1 MSLIRSAIERPIAI
15 IAAVLMILLFGLI
28 ALQTIPIQLTPDVRK
43 PVITIS
49 TDWYGAAPAE
59 VEREVTNRQED
70 VLKGLEGLARMVSQ
84 SQDNSSEITLE
95 FKVGQNM
102 DRALLLVANRLD
114 RVSGYPEEADEP
126 TIRTASAE
134 DQAIAWFIIQR
145 MPGNTRPIHEYGD
158 FVKDVIKERLERVS
172 GVSRVNMFG
181 GSERDLRI
189 TVSPEK
195 MARYGLTVP
204 DVVAALRGANTSISA
219 GDITEG
225 KRRYIVRTD
234 AELNT
239 PARVRAVLLRS
250 ATDSATGRL
259 ARVTLG
265 DIGEVNYGFKDPV
278 ARIRTLGEPAL
289 AVNAIRETG
298 ANVMK
303 TMEGVREAVS
313 ELNET
318 LLPEARLT
326 LEHVY
331 DETVY
336 ITSAIELV
344 QQNIWVGGILAI
356 IVLMLFLRSFGAT
369 LIIAIAIPVSVVGSF
384 VAMALLGRS
393 INVVSL
399 AGFAFA
405 VGMVVDAA
413 IVVLENIYRLR
424 QQGLSRIEAA
434 YQGAQQVWGAVFVS
448 ALTTVLVF
456 VPILV
461 MQLEAGQLFRDIAVA
476 ISVSVLLSLIIAIT
490 LIPSLA
496 SRILARARPAAAGA
510 GAAGGVLNVPRRL
523 PIPVVDHFA
532 RAFVA
537 LVMGF
542 TRWVVRGRLR
552 AIAVVVLVCGGSLY
566 ISWQLLPKLD
576 YLPEGNRN
584 LVFGVVVPPP
594 GYNLD
599 TTSAIAERIEN
610 AVRHLWVT
618 ETGPIAEPG
627 GPPKM
632 ERFFFVTLR
641 SRAFVGAV
649 SMEPERAGELIDP
662 IRIPVFR
669 EPGTFG
675 FVSQTSLFGRTIGGG
690 RKIDLDISGPDLE
703 TILNVAVSAVE
714 RLAVAMPFSE
724 GNQMRPVPGL
734 ELGAPEVR
742 IIPDQIRLGD
752 NGLNARELG
761 ITVDA
766 FNDGLRVAEITVDG
780 ERVDLM
786 LTGPEFAIGQTQD
799 IGALPVVTRSG
810 TILPVSQL
818 ADILVTAGPTLIR
831 HVERQRTVT
840 LEIRPAAEVPLE
852 TAMATLKRDVIGVL
866 ESQGLP
872 PGVTMHLS
880 GTADQLTK
888 TWNAMV
894 LNLVLAI
901 FIVYLIMA
909 VLFESFIYP
918 FIIMLS
924 VPTAAAGGV
933 LGLILLNLDRFQPL
947 DMLTV
952 LGFVIL
958 IGIVVNNAILLVHQ
972 TLHHMRR
979 DDMEVQEAILE
990 ATRNRIRPIFMSTI
1004 TSVVGMLPLV
1014 LFPGAGSE
1022 LYRGLGSVVVGGL
1035 ALSAILTLLIIPPMM
1050 TVLARK
1056 PRQRPSKAEARE
1068 QAARVS
1074 AD

>member
-1 MSLIRSAIERPIAI
+1 MNLIRLAIARPIAI
-15 IAAVLMILLFGLI
+15 IAAVLMILLFGLV

-43 PVITIS
+43 PVLTIT
-49 TDWYGAAPAE
+49 TNWFGAAPAE
-59 VEREVTNRQED
+59 VEREVTNRQEE
-70 VLKGLEGLARMVSQ
+70 VLKGLEGLSRMVSQ

-95 FKVGQNM
+95 FKVGHNM
-102 DRALLLVANRLD
+102 DRALLLVANSLD
-114 RVSGYPEEADEP
+114 RVSGYPEETDEP

-134 DQAIAWFIIQR
+134 DQAIAWLIIQR
-145 MPGNTRPIHEYGD
+145 MEGNNRPIHEYGD
-158 FVKDVIKERLERVS
+158 FIEDTIKERLERVP
-172 GVSRVNMFG
+172 GVARVNVFG
-181 GSERDLRI
+181 GSERELRV
-189 TVSPEK
+189 TVDPKK

-204 DVVAALRGANTSISA
+204 DVVRALQGANTSISA

-234 AELNT
+234 SELKT
-239 PARVRAVLLRS
+239 PERVRAVLLRS
-250 ATDSATGRL
+250 AEDPATGRL
-259 ARVTLG
+259 ARVMLG
-265 DIGEVNYGFKDPV
+265 DIADVIFGYKDPV
-278 ARIRTLGEPAL
+278 ARIRTLGEPAM

-298 ANVMK
+298 ANVME
-303 TMEGVREAVS
+303 TMKGVRLAVA
-313 ELNET
+313 ELNEVT
-318 LLPEARLT
+318 LPEALLT

-336 ITSAIELV
+336 IDSAIELV
-344 QQNIWVGGILAI
+344 QQNIWVGGTLAVI
-356 IVLMLFLRSFGAT
+356 ILMLFLRSFGAT
-369 LIIAIAIPVSVVGSF
+369 VIIAIAIPVSVVGSF

-424 QQGLSRIEAA
+424 QSGLSRAEAA
-434 YQGAQQVWGAVFVS
+434 YQGARQVWGAVFVS

-456 VPILV
+456 IPILI
-461 MQLEAGQLFRDIAVA
+461 MELEAGQLFRDIAVA

-496 SRILARARPAAAGA
+496 SRILGRSKARAGD
-510 GAAGGVLNVPRRL
+510 VLEAPRRL
-523 PIPVVDHFA
+523 SIPIVDHFA

-537 LVMGF
+537 VVMGF

-552 AIAVVVLVCGGSLY
+552 AVAVVIVVCGGSLY
-566 ISWQLLPKLD
+566 FSYQFLPKLD

-599 TTSAIAERIEN
+599 TTSGIAKRIED
-610 AVRHLWVT
+610 AVRPLWAT
-618 ETGPIAEPG
+618 ETGPESKPG

-641 SRAFVGAV
+641 SRAFVGAI
-649 SMEPERAGELIDP
+649 SMEPQRAGELIDP

-675 FVSQTSLFGRTIGGG
+675 FVSQTSLFGRAIGGG

-703 TILNVAVSAVE
+703 TILEVAVSAVG
-714 RLAVAMPFSE
+714 RLFMVMPFSE
-724 GNQMRPVPGL
+724 GNQMRPKPGL

-742 IIPDQIRLGD
+742 ITPNQVLLGD
-752 NGLNARELG
+752 NGLDALELG
-761 ITVDA
+761 LTVDA
-766 FNDGLRVAEITVDG
+766 FNDGLRVDEITIG
-780 ERVDLM
+780 GKRFDLM
-786 LTGPEFAIGQTQD
+786 LTGPEKSIGQTQD
-799 IGALPVVTRSG
+799 ISSLPVVTRDG
-810 TILPVSQL
+810 TILPVGAL
-818 ADILVTAGPTLIR
+818 ADILVTEGPTLIR
-831 HVERQRTVT
+831 HVERERTVT
-840 LEIRPAAEVPLE
+840 LEIRPAASVPLE
-852 TAMATLKRDVIGVL
+852 VAMETLEQSVIGAL
-866 ESQGLP
+866 SNNLP

-888 TWNAMV
+888 TWDAMV
-894 LNLVLAI
+894 LNLLLAI
-901 FIVYLIMA
+901 VIVYLIMA
-909 VLFESFIYP
+909 VLFESFVYP

-933 LGLILLNLDRFQPL
+933 LGLLLINMDRFQPL

-958 IGIVVNNAILLVHQ
+958 IGIVVNNAILMVHQ
-972 TLHHMRR
+972 SLHHMRE
-979 DDMEVQEAILE
+979 DDMAVQDAILA
-990 ATRNRIRPIFMSTI
+990 ATRNRIRPIFMSTA

-1056 PRQRPSKAEARE
+1056 PRKSPTKAEARE
-1068 QAARVS
+1068 QAAAAEAS

>member
-1 MSLIRSAIERPIAI
+1 MNLIRLAIERPIAVV
-15 IAAVLMILLFGLI
+15 AAVLMILLFGLV
-28 ALQTIPIQLTPDVRK
+28 ALQVIPIQLTPDVRK
-43 PVITIS
+43 PVLTIN

-59 VEREVTNRQED
+59 IEREVTNRQED
-70 VLKGLEGLARMVSQ
+70 VLRGLEGLSRMVSE
-84 SQDNSSEITLE
+84 SQDNRSEITLE

-126 TIRTASAE
+126 TIQTASAE

-145 MPGNTRPIHEYGD
+145 EAGNTRPIHEFGD
-158 FVKDVIKERLERVS
+158 FVEDVIKERLERVP
-172 GVSRVNMFG
+172 GVARVNMFG
-181 GSERDLRI
+181 GSERELRV
-189 TVSPEK
+189 TVDPKK

-204 DVVAALRGANTSISA
+204 DVVNALRGANTSVSA
-219 GDITEG
+219 GDISEG

-234 AELNT
+234 SELKT
-239 PARVRAVLLRS
+239 PERVRAVLLRS
-250 ATDSATGRL
+250 AEDRATGRL
-259 ARVTLG
+259 GRVTLG
-265 DIGEVNYGFKDPV
+265 DIGEVSFGYKEPT

-289 AVNAIRETG
+289 AVNAIRESG
-298 ANVMK
+298 ANVME
-303 TMEGVREAVS
+303 TMAGVREAVA
-313 ELNET
+313 ELNDYA
-318 LLPEARLT
+318 LPEQRLI
-326 LEHVY
+326 LHHVY

-336 ITSAIELV
+336 IDSAIELV
-344 QQNIWVGGILAI
+344 RQNIWVGGTLAVIILI
-356 IVLMLFLRSFGAT
+356 LFLRSIGAT
-369 LIIAIAIPVSVVGSF
+369 VIVAVAIPVSVIGSF
-384 VAMALLGRS
+384 VAMAALGRS

-413 IVVLENIYRLR
+413 IVVQENIYRLR
-424 QQGLSRIEAA
+424 QRGLSRVEAA

-461 MQLEAGQLFRDIAVA
+461 MELEAGQLFRDIAVA
-476 ISVSVLLSLIIAIT
+476 ISVSVLLSLLVAVT
-490 LIPSLA
+490 LIPSLS
-496 SRILARARPAAAGA
+496 SRILGRSRTTADGEIAA
-510 GAAGGVLNVPRRL
+510 PHRL
-523 PIPVVDHFA
+523 PLPGLDHLA
-532 RAFVA
+532 RGFIA
-537 LVMGF
+537 LILGF
-542 TRWVVRGRLR
+542 TRWVVGGRLR
-552 AIAVVVLVCGGSLY
+552 AIGVVVIVCGGSLY
-566 ISWQLLPKLD
+566 FSYLFLPKLD

-599 TTSAIAERIEN
+599 TTSDIAKRIEN
-610 AVRHLWVT
+610 AVKPLWAS

-649 SMEPERAGELIDP
+649 SMEPDRASELIDP
-662 IRIPVFR
+662 IRFPVFR

-675 FVSQTSLFGRTIGGG
+675 FVSQAGLFGRAVGGG

-703 TILNVAVSAVE
+703 TVLATALNAAGKVAM
-714 RLAVAMPFSE
+714 AMPFAA
-724 GNQMRPVPGL
+724 GNQMRPNPGL
-734 ELGAPEVR
+734 EMGAPEVR
-742 IIPDQIRLGD
+742 LVPDQIRLGD
-752 NGLNARELG
+752 NGLNATELG

-766 FNDGLRVAEITVDG
+766 FNDGFRVDEVTIG
-780 ERVDLM
+780 SERYDLM
-786 LTGPEFAIGQTQD
+786 LTGPEQGLNETQD
-799 IGALPVVTRSG
+799 IDALPVVTRSG
-810 TILPVSQL
+810 TILPAGML

-831 HVERQRTVT
+831 HVERERTVT
-840 LEIRPAAEVPLE
+840 LEIRPAAEMPLE
-852 TAMATLKRDVIGVL
+852 VAMDTLNEKVIGAL
-866 ESQGLP
+866 TAEGLP
-872 PGVTMHLS
+872 PGVSMHLS

-888 TWNAMV
+888 TWDAMV
-894 LNLVLAI
+894 LNLILAVV
-901 FIVYLIMA
+901 IVYLIMA
-909 VLFESFIYP
+909 VLFESFVYP

-933 LGLILLNLDRFQPL
+933 LGLMLLNLDRFQPL

-958 IGIVVNNAILLVHQ
+958 VGIVVNNAILLVHQ
-972 TLHHMRR
+972 TLHHMRN
-979 DDMEVQEAILE
+979 DGMEVADAILE
-990 ATRNRIRPIFMSTI
+990 STSNRIRPIFMSTI

-1050 TVLARK
+1050 RVLARK
-1056 PRQRPSKAEARE
+1056 PRTGPTKAERRE
-1068 QAARVS
+1068 QAAAEAS
-1074 AD
+1074 GD

>member
-1 MSLIRSAIERPIAI
+1 MNLIRLAIARPIAI
-15 IAAVLMILLFGLI
+15 IAAVLMIILFGLV
-28 ALQTIPIQLTPDVRK
+28 ALQTIPIQLIPDVRK
-43 PVITIS
+43 PVLTIT
-49 TDWYGAAPAE
+49 TDWIGAAPAE
-59 VEREVTNRQED
+59 VEREVTNRQEE

-84 SQDNSSEITLE
+84 SQDNRSEITLE
-95 FKVGQNM
+95 FKVGHNM
-102 DRALLLVANRLD
+102 DRALLLVANSLD
-114 RVSGYPEEADEP
+114 RVDGYPEETDEP
-126 TIRTASAE
+126 SIRTASAE

-145 MPGNTRPIHEYGD
+145 KEGNIRPIHEYGD
-158 FVKDVIKERLERVS
+158 FIEDTIKDRLERVP
-172 GVSRVNMFG
+172 GVARVNVFG
-181 GSERDLRI
+181 GSERELRV
-189 TVSPEK
+189 TVDPRK
-195 MARYGLTVP
+195 MARYRLTVP

-234 AELNT
+234 AELKT
-239 PARVRAVLLRS
+239 PDRVRAVMLRS
-250 ATDSATGRL
+250 AEDSATGRL

-265 DIGEVNYGFKDPV
+265 DIGDVHFGYKDPV
-278 ARIRTLGEPAL
+278 ARIRTLGEPAM

-298 ANVMK
+298 ANVME
-303 TMEGVREAVS
+303 TMEGVRVAVA

-318 LLPEARLT
+318 VLPEALLT

-336 ITSAIELV
+336 IDSAIELV
-344 QQNIWVGGILAI
+344 QQNIWLGGSFAV

-424 QQGLSRIEAA
+424 QQGLSRSEAA
-434 YQGAQQVWGAVFVS
+434 YQGTRQVWGAVFVS

-456 VPILV
+456 IPILI
-461 MQLEAGQLFRDIAVA
+461 MELEAGQLFRDIAVA
-476 ISVSVLLSLIIAIT
+476 ISVAVLLSLVIAIT

-496 SRILARARPAAAGA
+496 SRILGRSRPSASGVPAA
-510 GAAGGVLNVPRRL
+510 PRRL
-523 PIPVVDHFA
+523 SIPVVDHFA

-537 LVMGF
+537 VVMGF

-552 AIAVVVLVCGGSLY
+552 AIAVVVVVCGGALY
-566 ISWQLLPKLD
+566 VAWQLLPKLD

-599 TTSAIAERIEN
+599 TTSGIAERIEN
-610 AVRHLWVT
+610 AVRPLWVT
-618 ETGPIAEPG
+618 ETGPESEPG

-649 SMEPERAGELIDP
+649 SMEPQRAGELIDP
-662 IRIPVFR
+662 IRIPVFK

-703 TILNVAVSAVE
+703 TILEVAVSAVG
-714 RLAVAMPFSE
+714 RLFMVMPFSE

-742 IIPDQIRLGD
+742 ITPNQVLLGD

-761 ITVDA
+761 LTVDA
-766 FNDGLRVAEITVDG
+766 FNDGLRVDEITVG
-780 ERVDLM
+780 GKRFDLM
-786 LTGPEFAIGQTQD
+786 LTGPEQGIGQTQD
-799 IGALPVVTRSG
+799 IDSLPVVTRDG
-810 TILPVSQL
+810 TILPVSAL
-818 ADILVTAGPTLIR
+818 ADILVTEGPTLIR
-831 HVERQRTVT
+831 HVERERTVT
-840 LEIRPAAEVPLE
+840 LEIRPAAAVPLE
-852 TAMATLKRDVIGVL
+852 VAMETLKNDVIGAL
-866 ESQGLP
+866 EAEGLP
-872 PGVTMHLS
+872 PGVSMHLS

-888 TWNAMV
+888 TWDAMV
-894 LNLVLAI
+894 LNLILAI
-901 FIVYLIMA
+901 VIVYLIMA

-933 LGLILLNLDRFQPL
+933 LGLIVLNLDRFQPL

-958 IGIVVNNAILLVHQ
+958 IGIVVNNAILLIHQ
-972 TLHHMRR
+972 TLHHMR
-979 DDMEVQEAILE
+979 DDEMEVQEAILE

-1004 TSVVGMLPLV
+1004 TSVVGMMPLV
-1014 LFPGAGSE
+1014 MFPGAGSE

-1035 ALSAILTLLIIPPMM
+1035 ALSAILTLLIVPPMM

-1056 PRQRPSKAEARE
+1056 PRKKQDEPREPAAAEA
-1068 QAARVS
+1068 S

>member
-1 MSLIRSAIERPIAI
+1 MNLIRGAIARPIAM
-15 IAAVLMILLFGLI
+15 IAAVLMIILFGLV

-43 PVITIS
+43 PVLTIT
-49 TDWYGAAPAE
+49 TDWLGAAPAE

-70 VLKGLEGLARMVSQ
+70 VLKGLEGMARMVSQ
-84 SQDNSSEITLE
+84 SQDNRSEITLE
-95 FKVGQNM
+95 FKVGHNM
-102 DRALLLVANRLD
+102 DRALLLVANSLD
-114 RVSGYPEEADEP
+114 RVAGYPEETDEP
-126 TIRTASAE
+126 SIRTASAE

-145 MPGNTRPIHEYGD
+145 IEGNNRPIYEYGD
-158 FVKDVIKERLERVS
+158 FIEDTIKDRLERVP
-172 GVSRVNMFG
+172 GVARVNVFG
-181 GSERDLRI
+181 GSERELRI
-189 TVSPEK
+189 TVDPKK
-195 MARYGLTVP
+195 MARYSLTVP

-219 GDITEG
+219 GDLTEG

-234 AELNT
+234 SELKT
-239 PARVRAVLLRS
+239 PERVRAVLLRS
-250 ATDSATGRL
+250 AEDRASGRL
-259 ARVTLG
+259 GRVTLG
-265 DIGEVNYGFKDPV
+265 DIGDVRFGHKDPV
-278 ARIRTLGEPAL
+278 ARIRTLGEPAM

-298 ANVMK
+298 ANVME
-303 TMEGVREAVS
+303 TMKGVRQAVA
-313 ELNET
+313 ELNES
-318 LLPEARLT
+318 LLPEAMLT

-336 ITSAIELV
+336 IDSAIELV
-344 QQNIWVGGILAI
+344 QQNIWMGGTFAV

-424 QQGLSRIEAA
+424 QRGLSRLEAA
-434 YQGAQQVWGAVFVS
+434 YQGASQVWGAVFVS

-476 ISVSVLLSLIIAIT
+476 ISVSVLLSLVIAIT

-496 SRILARARPAAAGA
+496 SRILSRSRATAGA
-510 GAAGGVLNVPRRL
+510 DTDADTPRRF
-523 PIPVVDHFA
+523 PIPIVDHFA
-532 RAFVA
+532 RGFVA
-537 LVMGF
+537 VVMGF

-552 AIAVVVLVCGGSLY
+552 AIAVVVVVCGGALFVA
-566 ISWQLLPKLD
+566 WQLLPKLD

-599 TTSAIAERIEN
+599 TTSGIAERIEN
-610 AVRHLWVT
+610 AVRPLWAS
-618 ETGPIAEPG
+618 ETGPESEPG

-649 SMEPERAGELIDP
+649 SMEPQRAGELIDP
-662 IRIPVFR
+662 IRIPVFK

-675 FVSQTSLFGRTIGGG
+675 FVSQTSLFGRAIGGG

-703 TILNVAVSAVE
+703 TILEVAVSAVG
-714 RLAVAMPFSE
+714 RLFMAMPFSE

-742 IIPDQIRLGD
+742 ITPDQILLGD
-752 NGLNARELG
+752 NGLTALELG
-761 ITVDA
+761 LTVDA
-766 FNDGLRVAEITVDG
+766 FNDGLRVDEITIG
-780 ERVDLM
+780 GKRFDLM
-786 LTGPEFAIGQTQD
+786 LTGPEQAVGQTQD
-799 IGALPVVTRSG
+799 IDSLPVVTRDG
-810 TILPVSQL
+810 TILPVGAL
-818 ADILVTAGPTLIR
+818 ADILVTEGPTLIR
-831 HVERQRTVT
+831 HVERERTVT
-840 LEIRPAAEVPLE
+840 LEIRPAAAVPLE
-852 TAMATLKRDVIGVL
+852 VAMETLKKDVIGAL
-866 ESQGLP
+866 EDSGLP
-872 PGVTMHLS
+872 PGVSMHLS

-888 TWNAMV
+888 TWDAMV
-894 LNLVLAI
+894 LNLLLAI
-901 FIVYLIMA
+901 VIVYLIMA

-933 LGLILLNLDRFQPL
+933 LGLILLNYGRFQPL

-958 IGIVVNNAILLVHQ
+958 VGIVVNNAILLVHQ
-972 TLHHMRR
+972 TLHLMRS
-979 DDMEVQEAILE
+979 DDLEVHEAILE
-990 ATRNRIRPIFMSTI
+990 ATRNRIRPIFMSTV

-1056 PRQRPSKAEARE
+1056 PRKKVSVASARE
-1068 QAARVS
+1068 QKAAEGT
-1074 AD
+1074 

>member
-1 MSLIRSAIERPIAI
+1 MNLIRLAIARPIAM
-15 IAAVLMILLFGLI
+15 IAAVLMILLFGLV

-43 PVITIS
+43 PVLTIT
-49 TDWYGAAPAE
+49 TNWFGAAPAE
-59 VEREVTNRQED
+59 VEREVTNRQEE
-70 VLKGLEGLARMVSQ
+70 VLKGLEGLSRMVSQ

-95 FKVGQNM
+95 FKVGHNM
-102 DRALLLVANRLD
+102 DRALLLVANSLD
-114 RVSGYPEEADEP
+114 RVSGYPEETDEP

-145 MPGNTRPIHEYGD
+145 VEGNIRPIHEYGD
-158 FVKDVIKERLERVS
+158 FIEDTIKERIERVP
-172 GVSRVNMFG
+172 GVARVNVFG
-181 GSERDLRI
+181 GSERELRI
-189 TVSPEK
+189 TVDPKK
-195 MARYGLTVP
+195 MARYGLTVR
-204 DVVAALRGANTSISA
+204 DVVSALQGANTSISA
-219 GDITEG
+219 GDLNEG

-234 AELNT
+234 AELKT
-239 PARVRAVLLRS
+239 PERVRAVLLRS
-250 ATDSATGRL
+250 AENSASGRL

-265 DIGEVNYGFKDPV
+265 DIGEVHFGYKDPV
-278 ARIRTLGEPAL
+278 ARIRTLGEPAM

-298 ANVMK
+298 ANVME
-303 TMEGVREAVS
+303 TMEGVRQAVA
-313 ELNET
+313 ELNERV
-318 LLPEARLT
+318 LPDALLT
-326 LEHVY
+326 LEQAY

-336 ITSAIELV
+336 IDSAIELV
-344 QQNIWVGGILAI
+344 QQNIWVGGTLAVI
-356 IVLMLFLRSFGAT
+356 ILMLFLRSFGAT
-369 LIIAIAIPVSVVGSF
+369 IIIAIAIPVSVVGSF

-424 QQGLSRIEAA
+424 QSGLTRREAA
-434 YQGAQQVWGAVFVS
+434 YQGARQVWGAVFVS

-456 VPILV
+456 IPILI
-461 MQLEAGQLFRDIAVA
+461 MELEAGQLFRDIAVA
-476 ISVSVLLSLIIAIT
+476 ISVSVLLSLVIAIT

-496 SRILARARPAAAGA
+496 ARILGRSKTGA
-510 GAAGGVLNVPRRL
+510 GNVLEAPRRL
-523 PIPVVDHFA
+523 PIPIIDHFA

-537 LVMGF
+537 VVMGF

-552 AIAVVVLVCGGSLY
+552 AIAVVILVCGGSLY
-566 ISWQLLPKLD
+566 FSYQFLPKLD

-599 TTSAIAERIEN
+599 TTSGIAKRIEN
-610 AVRHLWVT
+610 AVRPLWAT
-618 ETGPIAEPG
+618 ETGPVSEPG

-649 SMEPERAGELIDP
+649 SMEPQRAGELIDP

-675 FVSQTSLFGRTIGGG
+675 FVSQTSLFGRAIGGG

-703 TILNVAVSAVE
+703 TILEVAVSAVGH
-714 RLAVAMPFSE
+714 LFMAMPFSE

-742 IIPDQIRLGD
+742 IVPNQVLLGD
-752 NGLNARELG
+752 NGLNALELG
-761 ITVDA
+761 LTVDA
-766 FNDGLRVAEITVDG
+766 FNDGLRVDEITIG
-780 ERVDLM
+780 GKRFDLM
-786 LTGPEFAIGQTQD
+786 LTGPEQAVGQTQD
-799 IGALPVVTRSG
+799 INFLPVVTRDG
-810 TILPVSQL
+810 TILPVGAL
-818 ADILVTAGPTLIR
+818 ADIIVTEGPTLIR
-831 HVERQRTVT
+831 HVERERTVT
-840 LEIRPAAEVPLE
+840 LEIRPAAAVPLE
-852 TAMATLKRDVIGVL
+852 VAMQTLEESVIGAL
-866 ESQGLP
+866 AGDLP
-872 PGVTMHLS
+872 PGVSMHLS

-888 TWNAMV
+888 TWDAMV

-933 LGLILLNLDRFQPL
+933 LGLLLINIDRFQPL

-972 TLHHMRR
+972 TLHHMRS

-990 ATRNRIRPIFMSTI
+990 ATRNRIRPIFMSTV

-1035 ALSAILTLLIIPPMM
+1035 ALSALLTLLIIPPMM

-1056 PRQRPSKAEARE
+1056 PRTGPTKIEARE
-1068 QAARVS
+1068 QAAVEIS
-1074 AD
+1074 TD

>member
-1 MSLIRSAIERPIAI
+1 MNLIRLSIARPIAI
-15 IAAVLMILLFGLI
+15 IAAVLMILLFGLV

-43 PVITIS
+43 PVLTIT
-49 TDWYGAAPAE
+49 TNWLGAAPAE
-59 VEREVTNRQED
+59 VEREVTNRQEE
-70 VLKGLEGLARMVSQ
+70 VLKGLEGLSRMVSQ

-95 FKVGQNM
+95 FNVGHNM
-102 DRALLLVANRLD
+102 DRALLLVANSLD
-114 RVSGYPEEADEP
+114 RVDGYPEETDEP

-134 DQAIAWFIIQR
+134 DSAIAWFIIQR
-145 MPGNTRPIHEYGD
+145 MEGNVRPIHEYGD
-158 FVKDVIKERLERVS
+158 FIEDTIKERLERVP
-172 GVSRVNMFG
+172 GVARVNMFG
-181 GSERDLRI
+181 GSERELRV
-189 TVSPEK
+189 TVDPKK
-195 MARYGLTVP
+195 MARYGLTVR
-204 DVVAALRGANTSISA
+204 DVVTALQGANTSISA

-234 AELNT
+234 SELKT
-239 PARVRAVLLRS
+239 PDRVRAVLLRS
-250 ATDSATGRL
+250 AEDSATGRL
-259 ARVTLG
+259 GRVTLG
-265 DIGEVNYGFKDPV
+265 DIGDVSFGHKDPV
-278 ARIRTLGEPAL
+278 ARIRTFGEPAM

-298 ANVMK
+298 ANVME
-303 TMEGVREAVS
+303 TMEGVRVAVA
-313 ELNET
+313 ELNEK
-318 LLPEARLT
+318 LLPDALLT

-336 ITSAIELV
+336 IDSAIELV
-344 QQNIWVGGILAI
+344 QQNIWMGGSLAV

-369 LIIAIAIPVSVVGSF
+369 VIIAIAIPVSVVGSF

-424 QQGLSRIEAA
+424 QQGMSRVEAA
-434 YQGAQQVWGAVFVS
+434 YQGARQVWGAVFVS

-456 VPILV
+456 VPILI
-461 MQLEAGQLFRDIAVA
+461 MELEAGQLFRDIAVA
-476 ISVSVLLSLIIAIT
+476 ISVSVLLSLVIAIT
-490 LIPSLA
+490 LIPSMA
-496 SRILARARPAAAGA
+496 SRILSRSRVATDGTVAA
-510 GAAGGVLNVPRRL
+510 PRRAFV
-523 PIPVVDHFA
+523 PVVDHFA

-537 LVMGF
+537 VVMGF
-542 TRWVVRGRLR
+542 TGWVVRGRLR
-552 AIAVVVLVCGGSLY
+552 AIAVVVVVCGGALY
-566 ISWQLLPKLD
+566 IAWQLLPKLD

-599 TTSAIAERIEN
+599 TTSGIAERIEN
-610 AVRHLWVT
+610 AVRPLWAT
-618 ETGPIAEPG
+618 ETGPESEPG

-649 SMEPERAGELIDP
+649 SMEPQRAGELIDP
-662 IRIPVFR
+662 IRTPVFN

-703 TILNVAVSAVE
+703 TILEVAVSAVG
-714 RLAVAMPFSE
+714 RLFMVMPFSE

-734 ELGAPEVR
+734 EMGAPEVR
-742 IIPDQIRLGD
+742 IIPNQVLLGD
-752 NGLNARELG
+752 NGLNALELG
-761 ITVDA
+761 LTVDA
-766 FNDGLRVAEITVDG
+766 FNDGLRVDEITIGGD
-780 ERVDLM
+780 RFDLM
-786 LTGPEFAIGQTQD
+786 LTGPEQGVGQTQD
-799 IGALPVVTRSG
+799 IDSLPVVTRDG
-810 TILPVSQL
+810 TILPVAAL
-818 ADILVTAGPTLIR
+818 ADILVTEGPTLIR
-831 HVERQRTVT
+831 HVERERTVT
-840 LEIRPAAEVPLE
+840 LEIRPAAQVPLE
-852 TAMATLKRDVIGVL
+852 VAMQTLQQGVIGAL
-866 ESQGLP
+866 QNAGLP
-872 PGVTMHLS
+872 PGVSMQLS

-888 TWNAMV
+888 TWDAMV
-894 LNLVLAI
+894 LNLILAI
-901 FIVYLIMA
+901 VIVYLIMA
-909 VLFESFIYP
+909 VLFESFVYP

-933 LGLILLNLDRFQPL
+933 LGLIVFNLDRFQPL

-972 TLHHMRR
+972 TLYLMRN
-979 DDMEVQEAILE
+979 DDMEVQEAILA

-1035 ALSAILTLLIIPPMM
+1035 ALSAILTLLIVPPMM

-1056 PRQRPSKAEARE
+1056 PRKKEDEPEARE
-1068 QAARVS
+1068 QAAEAS

>member
-1 MSLIRSAIERPIAI
+1 MNLIRLSIARPIAI
-15 IAAVLMILLFGLI
+15 IAAVLMILLFGLV

-43 PVITIS
+43 PVLTIT
-49 TDWYGAAPAE
+49 TNWVGAAPAE
-59 VEREVTNRQED
+59 VEREVTNRQEE

-95 FKVGQNM
+95 FNVGHNM
-102 DRALLLVANRLD
+102 DRALLLVANSLD
-114 RVSGYPEEADEP
+114 RVAGYPEETDEP

-134 DQAIAWFIIQR
+134 DSSIAWFIIQR
-145 MPGNTRPIHEYGD
+145 QEGNVRPMHEYGD
-158 FVKDVIKERLERVS
+158 FVENVIKERLERVP
-172 GVSRVNMFG
+172 GVARVNMYG
-181 GSERDLRI
+181 GSERELR
-189 TVSPEK
+189 VAVDPKK
-195 MARYGLTVP
+195 MARYSLSVP

-225 KRRYIVRTD
+225 KRRYVVRTD
-234 AELNT
+234 SELKT
-239 PARVRAVLLRS
+239 PDRVRAVLLRS
-250 ATDSATGRL
+250 AKDLATGRL

-265 DIGEVNYGFKDPV
+265 DIGDVRFGYKDPT
-278 ARIRTLGEPAL
+278 ARIRTLGRPAM
-289 AVNAIRETG
+289 AVSAIRETG
-298 ANVMK
+298 ANVME
-303 TMEGVREAVS
+303 TMEGVRLAVQ
-313 ELNET
+313 ELNAT
-318 LLPEARLT
+318 LVPDALLT
-326 LEHVY
+326 LEQVY

-336 ITSAIELV
+336 IESAIELV
-344 QQNIWVGGILAI
+344 QQNIWMGGTLAI

-369 LIIAIAIPVSVVGSF
+369 VIIAIAIPVSVVGSF

-424 QQGLSRIEAA
+424 QQGMSRVEAA
-434 YQGAQQVWGAVFVS
+434 YEGARQVWGAVFVS

-476 ISVSVLLSLIIAIT
+476 ISVSVLLSLLVAIT

-496 SRILARARPAAAGA
+496 SRILSRSRAASGDAADA
-510 GAAGGVLNVPRRL
+510 PRRIR
-523 PIPVVDHFA
+523 IPVVDHFA
-532 RAFVA
+532 RAFVV

-542 TRWVVRGRLR
+542 TKWVVRGRVR
-552 AIAVVVLVCGGSLY
+552 AILVVLLVCGGTLY
-566 ISWQLLPKLD
+566 IAWQLLPKLD

-599 TTSAIAERIEN
+599 TTSGIAERIEN
-610 AVRHLWVT
+610 AVRPLWAT
-618 ETGPIAEPG
+618 ETGPVSEPG

-641 SRAFVGAV
+641 SRAFVGAI
-649 SMEPERAGELIDP
+649 SMEPQRAGELIDP
-662 IRIPVFR
+662 IRIPVFK

-703 TILNVAVSAVE
+703 TVLEVAVGAVE
-714 RLAVAMPFSE
+714 RLFAVMPYSE

-734 ELGAPEVR
+734 EMGAPEVR
-742 IIPDQIRLGD
+742 ITPNQVLLGD
-752 NGLNARELG
+752 NGLNALELG
-761 ITVDA
+761 LTVDA
-766 FNDGLRVAEITVDG
+766 FNDGLRVDEITIGG
-780 ERVDLM
+780 ERFDLI
-786 LTGPEFAIGQTQD
+786 LTGQEYGVGQTQN
-799 IGALPVVTRSG
+799 IGSLPVVTRDG
-810 TILPVSQL
+810 TILPVSAL
-818 ADILVTAGPTLIR
+818 ADILVTEGPTLIR
-831 HVERQRTVT
+831 HVERERTVT
-840 LEIRPAAEVPLE
+840 LEIRPAASVPLE
-852 TAMATLKRDVIGVL
+852 VAMQTLEESVIGVL
-866 ESQGLP
+866 TTEGLP
-872 PGVTMHLS
+872 PGVSMHLS

-888 TWNAMV
+888 TWDAMV

-909 VLFESFIYP
+909 VLFESFVYP
-918 FIIMLS
+918 LIIMLS

-933 LGLILLNLDRFQPL
+933 LGLILFNLDRFQPL

-958 IGIVVNNAILLVHQ
+958 IGIVVNNSILLVHQ
-972 TLHHMRR
+972 TLHHIRH

-990 ATRNRIRPIFMSTI
+990 ATRNRIRPIFMSTV

-1035 ALSAILTLLIIPPMM
+1035 ALSAILTLLIVPPMM
-1050 TVLARK
+1050 KVLARK
-1056 PRQRPSKAEARE
+1056 PRKKENGIPAPVQATEAS
-1068 QAARVS
+1068 V
-1074 AD
+1074 D

>member
-1 MSLIRSAIERPIAI
+1 MNLIRLSIARPIAI
-15 IAAVLMILLFGLI
+15 IAAVLMILLFGLV

-43 PVITIS
+43 PVLTIT
-49 TDWYGAAPAE
+49 TNWVGAAPAE
-59 VEREVTNRQED
+59 VEREVTNRQEE
-70 VLKGLEGLARMVSQ
+70 VLKGLEGLSRMVSQ

-95 FKVGQNM
+95 FNVGHNM
-102 DRALLLVANRLD
+102 DRALLLVANSLD
-114 RVSGYPEEADEP
+114 RVDGYPEETDEP

-134 DQAIAWFIIQR
+134 DSAIAWFIIQR
-145 MPGNTRPIHEYGD
+145 REGNVRPMHEYGD
-158 FVKDVIKERLERVS
+158 FIEDTIKERLERVP
-172 GVSRVNMFG
+172 GVARVNVFG
-181 GSERDLRI
+181 GSERELRV
-189 TVSPEK
+189 TVDPKK

-204 DVVAALRGANTSISA
+204 DVVAALRGANASISA

-239 PARVRAVLLRS
+239 PDRVRAVLLRS
-250 ATDSATGRL
+250 AKDLATGRL
-259 ARVTLG
+259 ARVMLG
-265 DIGEVNYGFKDPV
+265 DIGDVRFGYKDPV
-278 ARIRTLGEPAL
+278 ARIRTLGEPAM

-298 ANVMK
+298 ANVME
-303 TMEGVREAVS
+303 TMEGVREAVR

-318 LLPEARLT
+318 AMPDALLT

-336 ITSAIELV
+336 IDSAIELV
-344 QQNIWVGGILAI
+344 QQNIWMGGTLAI

-369 LIIAIAIPVSVVGSF
+369 VIIAIAIPVSVVGSF

-405 VGMVVDAA
+405 VGLVVDAA

-424 QQGLSRIEAA
+424 HQQGMSRVEAA
-434 YQGAQQVWGAVFVS
+434 YEGARQVWGAVFVS

-476 ISVSVLLSLIIAIT
+476 ISVSVLLSLLVAIT
-490 LIPSLA
+490 LIPSMA
-496 SRILARARPAAAGA
+496 SRILSRSRATTGDA
-510 GAAGGVLNVPRRL
+510 VDTPRRFS
-523 PIPVVDHFA
+523 IPGVDHFA

-537 LVMGF
+537 VVMGF
-542 TRWVVRGRLR
+542 TKWVVRGRVR
-552 AIAVVVLVCGGSLY
+552 AILVVVLVSGGALY
-566 ISWQLLPKLD
+566 IAWQLLPKLD

-599 TTSAIAERIEN
+599 TTSGIAERIEN
-610 AVRHLWVT
+610 AVRPLWAS
-618 ETGPIAEPG
+618 ETGPVSEPG

-641 SRAFVGAV
+641 SRAFVGAISV
-649 SMEPERAGELIDP
+649 EPQRAGELIDP
-662 IRIPVFR
+662 IRIPVFK

-703 TILNVAVSAVE
+703 TVLEVAVKAVG
-714 RLAVAMPFSE
+714 RLFEVMPYSE

-734 ELGAPEVR
+734 EMGAPEVR
-742 IIPDQIRLGD
+742 ITPNQVSLGD
-752 NGLNARELG
+752 NGLTARELG
-761 ITVDA
+761 LTIDA
-766 FNDGLRVAEITVDG
+766 FNDGLRVDEITIGG
-780 ERVDLM
+780 ERFDLM
-786 LTGPEFAIGQTQD
+786 LTGPDRGVGQTQD
-799 IGALPVVTRSG
+799 IDSLPVVTRDG
-810 TILPVSQL
+810 TILPVDAL
-818 ADILVTAGPTLIR
+818 ADILVTEGPSLIR
-831 HVERQRTVT
+831 HVERERTVT
-840 LEIRPAAEVPLE
+840 LEIRPAASVPLE
-852 TAMATLKRDVIGVL
+852 VAMQTLEQSVIGAL
-866 ESQGLP
+866 TTEGLP
-872 PGVTMHLS
+872 PGVSMHLS

-888 TWNAMV
+888 TWDAMV
-894 LNLVLAI
+894 LNLALAI
-901 FIVYLIMA
+901 VIVYLIMA
-909 VLFESFIYP
+909 VLFESFVYP

-933 LGLILLNLDRFQPL
+933 LGLILFNLDRFQPL

-972 TLHHMRR
+972 TLHHMRV
-979 DDMEVQEAILE
+979 DDMEVQEAIIE
-990 ATRNRIRPIFMSTI
+990 ATRNRIRPIFMSTV

-1056 PRQRPSKAEARE
+1056 PRKKETDTPAPVQAAEAG
-1068 QAARVS
+1068 